1 MKKTKNNDS
10 CFLSSFVLSSHLS
23 LLFVYKKCGVSP
35 SSTLNLCVRDSKRRD
50 LMTMKGKREEDQR
63 VSETSRVSSTL
74 TLERKTSSLM
84 TLAGY
89 IYWHGKCEYFCLH
102 FSSFRIRLKRTL
114 RMKGGKILFGL
125 LLSLL
130 MNFESLKKEMRRRWS
145 LPSLLPWLI
154 SVSKKDGD
162 DDGDE
167 KPIAFDCLFNQKDA
181 ERMRRRREKKN
192 VMKVWLSSLN
202 TSEEEMI
209 HWDDHETASKRRN
222 EDNTNEY

>member
-1 MKKTKNNDS
+1 
-10 CFLSSFVLSSHLS
+10 
-23 LLFVYKKCGVSP
+23 
-35 SSTLNLCVRDSKRRD
+35 
-50 LMTMKGKREEDQR
+50 
-63 VSETSRVSSTL
+63 
-74 TLERKTSSLM
+74 
-84 TLAGY
+84 
-89 IYWHGKCEYFCLH
+89 
-102 FSSFRIRLKRTL
+102 
-114 RMKGGKILFGL
+114 MKGGKILFGL

-154 SVSKKDGD
+154 SVSKKDGDDDGD